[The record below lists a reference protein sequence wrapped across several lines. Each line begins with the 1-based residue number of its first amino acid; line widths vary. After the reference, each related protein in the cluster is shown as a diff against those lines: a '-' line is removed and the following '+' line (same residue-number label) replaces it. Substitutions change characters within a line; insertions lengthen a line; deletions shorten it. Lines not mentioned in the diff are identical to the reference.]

1 MTLDAASLLQAWE
14 RGAAQS
20 PAARALLLLG
30 AAQQEAEPEQLAAMS
45 VGERDARL
53 MSLRERWFGG
63 GVECLGSCPRC
74 GEAIEF
80 SFDLEQ
86 LRVGHAQPGAS
97 FTVDCDGHELRL
109 RLPNSTD
116 LLALHGE
123 RDAGLA
129 RRRLLARCVL
139 DAETAP
145 EAATMQRLAEAA
157 IERVEQRMAELD
169 PQAEVLLDVQCP
181 NCGHPSQA
189 PFEIENYMWS
199 ELDSW
204 ARGLLRDVHRLA
216 ATYGWREADILAMSP
231 LRRRAYLEML
241 G

>member
-14 RGAAQS
+14 RGTAQPS
-20 PAARALLLLG
+20 AARALLLLG
-30 AAQQEAEPEQLAAMS
+30 AAQQDAEPEQLAAMS
-45 VGERDARL
+45 IGERDARL
-53 MSLRERWFGG
+53 MSLRECWFGG
-63 GVECLGSCPRC
+63 GVECLGACPRC

-80 SFDLEQ
+80 SFDLAQ
-86 LRVGHAQPGAS
+86 LRLGHAQPGAS
-97 FTVDCDGHELRL
+97 FTVDCGGHALRL

-123 RDAGLA
+123 CDTGLA
-129 RRRLLARCVL
+129 RRRLLARCLLEAEPAL
-139 DAETAP
+139 DA
-145 EAATMQRLAEAA
+145 ATIQGLAEAA

-181 NCGHPSQA
+181 SCGHPSQA
-189 PFEIENYMWS
+189 PFEIENYLWS
-199 ELDSW
+199 ELDAW

-216 ATYGWREADILAMSP
+216 VAYGWHEADILAMSP